1 MLKTVA
7 VCLDAETATKLATVI
22 RERFDLLEA
31 SVRIGRA
38 NCVSV
43 ECFSETDFYHY
54 LDAANFFLR
63 GMEFAIVRETEKLR
77 TERLALEQR

>member
-7 VCLDAETATKLATVI
+7 VCLDEVTATKLATVI
-22 RERFDLLEA
+22 RERYDLEESA
-31 SVRIGRA
+31 VRIGRA